1 MARKIELDLQIN
13 GTGEAIKDF
22 EKLDKN
28 IDKVDDSL
36 SKPIGDKTFDGLKKD
51 LDDIANSKVEK
62 FITNLDGSIKTLTGV
77 VGIAAGAMGA
87 FGIENEKVQETLLKV
102 QSAIAFTTGVKDL
115 SEGFKQLGLTQKLYN
130 TITQLTTTTM
140 GKLKLALA
148 STGIGALIVG
158 LGLLIANWDEVKLAV
173 ESFIE
178 VSWKPLSEGFENFT
192 NYLKDTA
199 LYYFR
204 QPKEIL
210 NDLGDFIVGQFTNR
224 VKALQNIFSGLGDAF
239 NSVLA
244 GDFGAA
250 KEALSEV
257 GSNFVDFQTGVQ
269 GTIDKVKGSFNSF
282 VDNVGNIVNATTELY
297 KKKKEEQDKDLEE
310 VQRVNQETI
319 NITTKT
325 QDEILQNTSNF
336 SDKMQ
341 EYVIE
346 GLSIPEQTFS
356 KWDLFKEKVI
366 ILGEDIRNT
375 YLGLGE
381 GIMMI
386 EGPLNGI
393 GNLIGGL
400 TSNFSNFQDA
410 IINFTS
416 AEGRDKVVAGLQ
428 ATVAAF
434 EILGGAIDQIT
445 QLSAE
450 KTEERIS
457 QIERE
462 TDVKSRELQKQF
474 NDGVITE
481 TELANAQFKLENQK
495 FKEIEKQRKK
505 EFEKQKK
512 LRIISATIDMIQ
524 GAVTAFAS
532 AFQLGPIAGPIV
544 GGILAATVTAF
555 GLANIAKIKKEKYEG
570 GESPTP
576 PRITPPSPPSLSSSG
591 GDISRSNNQN
601 TGIDTLS
608 TQLFGVNTG
617 AIGGSQNIEGMSNK
631 GFERGMINQRVY
643 VVESDITN
651 VQNRVNVIESDST
664 IG

>member
-1 MARKIELDLQIN
+1 M
-13 GTGEAIKDF
+13 
-22 EKLDKN
+22 
-28 IDKVDDSL
+28 
-36 SKPIGDKTFDGLKKD
+36 
-51 LDDIANSKVEK
+51 K
-62 FITNLDGSIKTLTGV
+62 F
-77 VGIAAGAMGA
+77 
-87 FGIENEKVQETLLKV
+87 
-102 QSAIAFTTGVKDL
+102 
-115 SEGFKQLGLTQKLYN
+115 
-130 TITQLTTTTM
+130 
-140 GKLKLALA
+140 
-148 STGIGALIVG
+148 
-158 LGLLIANWDEVKLAV
+158 
-173 ESFIE
+173 
-178 VSWKPLSEGFENFT
+178 
-192 NYLKDTA
+192 
-199 LYYFR
+199 
-204 QPKEIL
+204 
-210 NDLGDFIVGQFTNR
+210 
-224 VKALQNIFSGLGDAF
+224 
-239 NSVLA
+239 
-244 GDFGAA
+244 
-250 KEALSEV
+250 
-257 GSNFVDFQTGVQ
+257 
-269 GTIDKVKGSFNSF
+269 
-282 VDNVGNIVNATTELY
+282 
-297 KKKKEEQDKDLEE
+297 
-310 VQRVNQETI
+310 
-319 NITTKT
+319 
-325 QDEILQNTSNF
+325 LQNTSNF

-495 FKEIEKQRKK
+495 FKEIEKQRKE

-512 LRIISATIDMIQ
+512 LKNNFSYNRYD
-524 GAVTAFAS
+524 
-532 AFQLGPIAGPIV
+532 
-544 GGILAATVTAF
+544 
-555 GLANIAKIKKEKYEG
+555 
-570 GESPTP
+570 
-576 PRITPPSPPSLSSSG
+576 
-591 GDISRSNNQN
+591 SRSCDC
-601 TGIDTLS
+601 IRICFS
-608 TQLFGVNTG
+608 
-617 AIGGSQNIEGMSNK
+617 IRSNSWSNSWWYISSYCN
-631 GFERGMINQRVY
+631 GFL
-643 VVESDITN
+643 D
-651 VQNRVNVIESDST
+651 
-664 IG
+664 